1 MSITATATVS
11 SVSVNA
17 NLLATQPVGENNLLD
32 IYGGASAAYSL
43 RRLSKD
49 ANNVVRVRRSSD
61 NTESNFTAE
70 QILDLSLIHI

>member
-1 MSITATATVS
+1 MS
-11 SVSVNA
+11 A

-49 ANNVVRVRRSSD
+49 ATNVVRVRRSSD
-61 NTESNFTAE
+61 NTEDK
-70 QILDLSLIHI
+70 LYC